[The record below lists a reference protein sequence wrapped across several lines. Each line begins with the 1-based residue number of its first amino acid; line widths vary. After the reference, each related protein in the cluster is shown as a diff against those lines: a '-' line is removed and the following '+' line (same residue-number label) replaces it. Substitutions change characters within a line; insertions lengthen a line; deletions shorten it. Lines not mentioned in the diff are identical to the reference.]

1 MHDSHINTRLTSVN
15 VRKFYRIFTFRFSLW
30 ALFDM
35 QLMNFILKY
44 GFSNYSRFEV

>member
-1 MHDSHINTRLTSVN
+1 MHDSHINTHITSVD
-15 VRKFYRIFTFRFSLW
+15 VGEFYRIFTLKFSLW

-44 GFSNYSRFEV
+44 GFSDYSRFEV